1 MTSNDNARYVTVEEF
16 NAGISELRSEIRR
29 TNEEIKSAITEM
41 KHELRYQAR
50 DIEHLQT
57 SIYWGFA
64 VIAIVVALVGFV
76 MTLAPMFREMYRDS
90 KQAKKDAPL
99 ARSEVQTMIDEAIS
113 RALSAKK

>member
-1 MTSNDNARYVTVEEF
+1 MTSNDNVQYVTVEVF
-16 NAGISELRSEIRR
+16 NAGISELRSEIHR
-29 TNEEIKSAITEM
+29 TNEEIKAAIAEM

-90 KQAKKDAPL
+90 KQAKKDTPPS
-99 ARSEVQTMIDEAIS
+99 RSEIQKMVDEAIAK
-113 RALSAKK
+113 ALSAKK